1 MDGKQLIALVAIVMS
16 SLFMACSND
25 DGHSST
31 GTLKINLTDA
41 PFPTDLVAEANV
53 TINKIEIR
61 NAEDEEEGPFIV
73 VSEEEM
79 SFNLLDLT
87 NGVTAGLVD
96 LEIEAGEYDLIRLY
110 VSEASIVLKDGT
122 EHSLKVPSGSQT
134 GIKIFLNPALVV
146 TGGLT
151 SELLLDMDVSK
162 SFVLKGDFSSPE
174 GINGFNFKPTIKAS
188 NMSTAGRLT
197 GVVTDADQVA
207 IEGVQ
212 VSIMMG
218 EEVYTTSF
226 TDAEGN
232 YAVLGVDAGS
242 YSVVFEKEGYEQV
255 VVEAVEIIAANKTTQ
270 DAQLTAIETTEEPTE

>member
-61 NAEDEEEGPFIV
+61 NAEDEEGPFIV